1 MCVCVRAVPPRLPHR
16 VPPYIRSVQV
26 GSAAPAGSRAGVG
39 GGRIRGWGRPLG
51 QLLRAAAWKTPHV
64 EEERSGDREPRARGY
79 RAGTR
84 CARHG
89 GPAARRRVPPAP
101 RLPSLPLTSQPFVS
115 SQPFGASVPRPA
127 APASQPSPQLS
138 AQPPRLPQSPQ
149 DRAGRAGPRAP
160 RGAGRC
166 GSVGRG
172 GQKMSAP
179 RRRPRA
185 PSGVA
190 APRGRSGR
198 VAALRGRE
206 RVPRGG
212 VCALKILAM
221 YSFIYFK

>member
-1 MCVCVRAVPPRLPHR
+1 M
-16 VPPYIRSVQV
+16 

-127 APASQPSPQLS
+127 APRLAALAS
-138 AQPPRLPQSPQ
+138 AQRAAPPPPTIAS
-149 DRAGRAGPRAP
+149 
-160 RGAGRC
+160 
-166 GSVGRG
+166 GSG
-172 GQKMSAP
+172 GQGRPQSAP
-179 RRRPRA
+179 RRGQVRERW
-185 PSGVA
+185 
-190 APRGRSGR
+190 PRGTENVRPEE
-198 VAALRGRE
+198 AAEGSLRGGRSAGQV
-206 RVPRGG
+206 RAGG
-212 VCALKILAM
+212 SAARAGACAQRRCVR
-221 YSFIYFK
+221 FKNTGDVFVYLF